1 MIQTQGRSLFL
12 FTITISL
19 TRKQQQEEVE
29 EEEEER
35 LIRLFAHV
43 YYKYAL
49 DDLRSKTKQ
58 KKKTVSWLF
67 EQTQSAC
74 CSRRE
79 RTIK

>member
-1 MIQTQGRSLFL
+1 MMIQTQGRSLFL

-49 DDLRSKTKQ
+49 DDLRSKT
-58 KKKTVSWLF
+58 
-67 EQTQSAC
+67 
-74 CSRRE
+74 
-79 RTIK
+79 